1 MSTSGKGPF
10 DSSSVP
16 DGYRRHLQP
25 VIFEPWARKLID
37 FVGLEPDQVVLDV
50 ASGTGVVARAAAVAV
65 GPGGQVIASD
75 ISPAMLAHVTTDLA
89 AGGAPITTLESSATA
104 LQVADATIDRVLC
117 QQGFPFI
124 PDRAAAAREMRR
136 VLRPGGKV
144 GAAVWLIDP
153 RLDPFDTY
161 GDALRDEGV
170 EEPFPHA
177 YDTRPM
183 RMSTDEVHGVFSAGG
198 FVDIAVV
205 TDTLELKW
213 SSPEAAALG
222 ITGTPYGPAVA
233 ALDVERQQRLMSAL
247 RDRMTGSDGSAVRHL
262 MTAVL
267 ARGTAP

>member
-1 MSTSGKGPF
+1 
-10 DSSSVP
+10 VP

-25 VIFEPWARKLID
+25 VIFEPWAQKLID
-37 FVGLEPDQVVLDV
+37 FVGLQPDQAVLDV
-50 ASGTGVVARAAAVAV
+50 ASGTGVVARAAAAAV
-65 GPGGQVIASD
+65 GPGGRVIASD
-75 ISPAMLAHVTTDLA
+75 ISPAMLAHVTIDLEP
-89 AGGAPITTLESSATA
+89 GGAPVATLESSATD
-104 LQVADATIDRVLC
+104 LRVADDSVDRVLC

-136 VLRPGGKV
+136 VLRSGGKA
-144 GAAVWLIDP
+144 GAAVWLSSP

-161 GDALRDEGV
+161 GDALRNEGV

-183 RMSTDEVHGVFSAGG
+183 RMSTDEVHQVFSAGG

-205 TDTLELKW
+205 TDTLELGW

-233 ALDVERQQRLMSAL
+233 ALNVERQEHLMSAL
-247 RDRMTGSDGSAVRHL
+247 RKRMTGGDGSAVRHV

-267 ARGTAP
+267 ARGTTP

>member
-1 MSTSGKGPF
+1 VSQSDKGPF
-10 DSSSVP
+10 DSPSVP
-16 DGYRRHLQP
+16 DAYRRHLQP

-50 ASGTGVVARAAAVAV
+50 ASGTGVVARAAAAAV
-65 GPGGQVIASD
+65 GAGGQVIASD

-89 AGGAPITTLESSATA
+89 ADGAPVTTLESSATN
-104 LQVADATIDRVLC
+104 LQIPDGTIDVVLC

-124 PDRAAAAREMRR
+124 PDRAAAAREMCR
-136 VLRPGGKV
+136 VLRSGGKA
-144 GAAVWLIDP
+144 GAAVWLSAP

-161 GDALRDEGV
+161 SEVLRDDGV
-170 EEPFPHA
+170 AEPFPHA

-183 RMSTDEVHGVFSAGG
+183 RMPTDEVEEVFTAGG

-205 TDTLELKW
+205 TDTYELSW

-233 ALDVERQQRLMSAL
+233 ALDIHRQLRLMTAL
-247 RDRMTGSDGSAVRHL
+247 CDRMTGSDGSAVRHV